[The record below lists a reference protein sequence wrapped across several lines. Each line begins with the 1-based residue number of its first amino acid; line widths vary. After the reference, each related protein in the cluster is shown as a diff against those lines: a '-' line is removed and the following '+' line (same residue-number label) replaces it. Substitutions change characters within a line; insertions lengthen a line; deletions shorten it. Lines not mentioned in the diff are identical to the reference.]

1 MRLPATLVSL
11 LLALVLV
18 AAPVRL
24 VQSVSGVPVG
34 VVEVQVKRGRLTYRA
49 RHVFRDESRR
59 FETSW
64 AVDAQ
69 GRDAEG
75 LLSEVVALSVRA
87 DAGCRDVRE
96 ERTGKRERLCLGADG
111 EGTLD
116 DVKLRAAWD
125 ARGRLRSID
134 VLDPAGGVVSRFEQS
149 ELEPAGGKD
158 PFEDGFPVTGAGP
171 RVAIEPDVKARVVPV
186 ESGEVAQGNGSC
198 LSAARAWVQ
207 AHAGDAV
214 QLGVVIEGE
223 RAWPHAWVRQQS
235 GRFVDPSL
243 GPKGPLAAARVYLA
257 FPDAVAG
264 TLYLELATGS
274 RQVKRSAP

>member
-1 MRLPATLVSL
+1 MRLSSRLVSL
-11 LLALVLV
+11 LLALVFS

-24 VQSVSGVPVG
+24 VQSVAGVPVG
-34 VVEVQVKRGRLTYRA
+34 VVEVQVTRGRLVYRA

-69 GRDAEG
+69 GRDADG
-75 LLSEVVALSVRA
+75 LLSEVVALSARA

-116 DVKLRAAWD
+116 EVKLRAAWD
-125 ARGRLRSID
+125 AKGRLRAVD
-134 VLDPAGGVVSRFEQS
+134 VLDPAGAVVSRFEQS
-149 ELEPAGGKD
+149 ELEPVAGRD
-158 PFEDGFPVTGAGP
+158 PFADGFPVTGAGP
-171 RVAIEPDVKARVVPV
+171 RVTIEPDAKARVVEV
-186 ESGEVAQGNGSC
+186 EGVTTRATGSC

-223 RAWPHAWVRQQS
+223 RAWPHAWVRQQG

-243 GPKGPLAAARVYLA
+243 ERTAPALAARVYVA
-257 FPDAVAG
+257 FPDAAAG
-264 TLYLELATGS
+264 TLYLELAAGS
-274 RQVKRSAP
+274 RQVMRSRK